1 MAHLF
6 TTYHCTTSDCYN
18 FNKNGWRP
26 KIPQIRNEGNQKS
39 YLLNSMKEM
48 PWNVSPSET
57 PIANL
62 VNDLENTAQSI
73 DFNLLFVKNFLF
85 DLYFSFSLPH
95 RRFWAPL
102 KTPAW
107 EAIFLLAPEEGLF
120 LNRNIGKIFCFIL
133 FFYTFCFILLYTPYD
148 ISDIIRCKVQSTDV
162 HLSKQVKRNGEGKR
176 RYEFAEWH
184 VAWLAEWHNY
194 AEFNLWKMAQRK
206 KIQQES
212 MRASLPLLFWRQF
225 ERSIDLPVHL
235 LLLLKQG

>member
-85 DLYFSFSLPH
+85 DLYFSFSPW
-95 RRFWAPL
+95 RRFVFKP
-102 KTPAW
+102 KYW
-107 EAIFLLAPEEGLF
+107 ENFL
-120 LNRNIGKIFCFIL
+120 
-133 FFYTFCFILLYTPYD
+133 FYFILLYFLFY
-148 ISDIIRCKVQSTDV
+148 SFVYSLRY
-162 HLSKQVKRNGEGKR
+162 KR
-176 RYEFAEWH
+176 
-184 VAWLAEWHNY
+184 HN
-194 AEFNLWKMAQRK
+194 
-206 KIQQES
+206 
-212 MRASLPLLFWRQF
+212 SL
-225 ERSIDLPVHL
+225 
-235 LLLLKQG
+235 